1 MIKRLSILS
10 VLFLIGLFVIAAA
23 PTQAANTDAR
33 IKALEEELNQLK
45 VDQQEVKQG
54 QLQMQ
59 DDALAARAKKGK
71 FSASHRQGRGATFKW
86 GGKGSGEY
94 RIGFKT
100 QAVMSFFPDSK
111 LTNSQSEDDKGP
123 AQASM
128 IFRHLEI
135 PQYFKVHD
143 GLYEMGFTFRG
154 DTSRS
159 SQTKSEKVI
168 INLSK
173 FSPYYPDV
181 RILALSPNTYSPQGR
196 VSSGSGYAM
205 ERAPVF
211 NGILTTGSSKGL
223 GLQWSKVPVANGTGN
238 FTLNL
243 LTGNQSWNNK
253 IARDPTDQKGVMV
266 GFSAAPW
273 SKTKGMGILKGL
285 SGGFSYLNTH
295 EELARDTG
303 GQIGISTR
311 GRINEVDIFAAK
323 LNGRMTYM
331 NPWLEWKQGPLS
343 LSASYDQMDGDR
355 NNLGTSDVNDPDVRV
370 SSIIVG
376 GGAYIWG
383 PKGFMTGSKKGGLRF
398 TYTHA
403 RSSFD
408 HGVVTDNDADFND
421 MKAWNYNENIFMLR
435 WFHKPN
441 ISYALEY
448 QHNNINQ
455 MRGSGDA
462 ADARRDLGVGVD
474 GGTYQIVTINTVW
487 SF

>member
-1 MIKRLSILS
+1 
-10 VLFLIGLFVIAAA
+10 
-23 PTQAANTDAR
+23 
-33 IKALEEELNQLK
+33 
-45 VDQQEVKQG
+45 
-54 QLQMQ
+54 
-59 DDALAARAKKGK
+59 
-71 FSASHRQGRGATFKW
+71 
-86 GGKGSGEY
+86 
-94 RIGFKT
+94 
-100 QAVMSFFPDSK
+100 
-111 LTNSQSEDDKGP
+111 
-123 AQASM
+123 
-128 IFRHLEI
+128 
-135 PQYFKVHD
+135 
-143 GLYEMGFTFRG
+143 
-154 DTSRS
+154 
-159 SQTKSEKVI
+159 
-168 INLSK
+168 
-173 FSPYYPDV
+173 
-181 RILALSPNTYSPQGR
+181 
-196 VSSGSGYAM
+196 
-205 ERAPVF
+205 
-211 NGILTTGSSKGL
+211 
-223 GLQWSKVPVANGTGN
+223 
-238 FTLNL
+238 
-243 LTGNQSWNNK
+243 
-253 IARDPTDQKGVMV
+253 
-266 GFSAAPW
+266 
-273 SKTKGMGILKGL
+273 MGILKGL